1 MSVSTN
7 ISGRPASSGQI
18 SMLHPVEPAKIAE
31 GKVSNDNDVGETMK
45 ITADIQIEGVENY
58 KAGDKIEEVSITD
71 DMDVSET
78 M

>member
-1 MSVSTN
+1 
-7 ISGRPASSGQI
+7 
-18 SMLHPVEPAKIAE
+18 MLHPVEPAKIAE